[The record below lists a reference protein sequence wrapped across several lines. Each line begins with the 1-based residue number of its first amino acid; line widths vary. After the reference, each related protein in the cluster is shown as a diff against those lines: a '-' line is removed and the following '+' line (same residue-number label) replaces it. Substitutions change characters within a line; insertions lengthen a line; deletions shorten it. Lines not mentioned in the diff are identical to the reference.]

1 VFDRPIG
8 KNKGVQFPIAES
20 LIEIEA
26 ANLMRFEACEL
37 YDAHQPCGA
46 QANMAKYL
54 AAKASWEAANVC
66 MQTHGGFGF
75 ANEHDIERRFRETRL
90 YQVAPIATNMIF
102 AHVAEHVLGLPRS
115 FEGNKMEPPRS
126 IRSLPREGM
135 SIGLGRP
142 GVDRGAVRFLPQA
155 VSTFQARAAHRVR
168 RRAAQDHL
176 REIRRVQLRA
186 QEVDR
191 QVVGARGE
199 REFLEE
205 DFPSLRSES

>member
-1 VFDRPIG
+1 
-8 KNKGVQFPIAES
+8 
-20 LIEIEA
+20 
-26 ANLMRFEACEL
+26 
-37 YDAHQPCGA
+37 
-46 QANMAKYL
+46 
-54 AAKASWEAANVC
+54 